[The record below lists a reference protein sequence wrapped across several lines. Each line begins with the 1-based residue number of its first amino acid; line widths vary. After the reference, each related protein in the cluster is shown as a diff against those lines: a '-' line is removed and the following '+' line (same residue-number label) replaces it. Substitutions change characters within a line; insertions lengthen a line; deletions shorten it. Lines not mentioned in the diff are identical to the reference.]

1 VKKYLQKNLPE
12 LEWQPGKEY
21 VSKHILKDPPKRRRS
36 KEKAAEETDLQCW
49 EWALEIAP
57 GDWNDILWKDRE
69 ARIQQRM
76 GLLGKIL
83 AGLVALLAVVAG
95 YIRLDDWTK
104 GYYTGWLRLAA
115 GGILAVVVTGL
126 FWLP

>member
-1 VKKYLQKNLPE
+1 
-12 LEWQPGKEY
+12 
-21 VSKHILKDPPKRRRS
+21 
-36 KEKAAEETDLQCW
+36 
-49 EWALEIAP
+49 
-57 GDWNDILWKDRE
+57 
-69 ARIQQRM
+69 M

-83 AGLVALLAVVAG
+83 VGLVALLAVVTG

-115 GGILAVVVTGL
+115 WGILAVVGTGL